1 MFRLFSALGLL
12 LLPLAVVAQIE
23 LSGHVLSETTR
34 RPVAGAVIALSGSDR
49 LEVTDESG
57 HFQIEVLPGKQVITI
72 QHLAHKFYVDT
83 LVVQNNLHL
92 DFYLIDRKVALASV
106 TISAN
111 RSGQSNG
118 GIVPVQMIPGLAEFT
133 SDVNLHLGAMLRSVP
148 GVSSVN
154 TGVSGGQPWIRGLGG
169 NRVGIFVDGV
179 PQQNQ
184 QWAVDHGSDLDP
196 WMADKIRIYKG
207 PSTLRFGPN
216 AAAGAIAIDV
226 PDTLRQ
232 SAMQV
237 SAFSRFQSVNDGIEG
252 GFRFRKRWKSLQIE
266 ARFTQRAFADYRV
279 PAERFT
285 HLGRTLPIREQR
297 LVNTSGAANAQQVRV
312 RYIKGKHDLRLDV
325 RRSDQL
331 SGIFPGIFGIPSIP
345 ALNGD
350 GDRRATQLPRV
361 TSQHQT
367 ASLNYERKAGNRA
380 LHLIAGVQQ
389 ARRTEQGPPHAHSNA
404 PTPDDNIAL
413 DLGLMAF
420 FSAVHFEQTHAN
432 ARKTF
437 VGMQAE
443 LLDSQSGG
451 WEFLVSDYTSQTAG
465 VYAGIEGI
473 TTLWGGRVDG
483 GLRLDAAHTTTRDF
497 SQPVYNE
504 LQEIVGSA
512 VLASATNRNFP
523 GWSGSLS
530 WCAPIKK
537 HHQATVQLA
546 RSIRF
551 PSPYELAANGVH
563 HGTFRHEQGQA
574 QLNTETGYQLDVRY
588 TGYTGTVEWELS
600 PFVGFYDNFI
610 YLRPAAEFS
619 PLPHAGQLYRFDQ
632 SDALRSGAELLVNW
646 NATDALAMSVTG
658 EYVNSYNL
666 NEGVSTPWT
675 PPLKGEASLK
685 WLPLA
690 ARGNDLSLSI
700 RYMAVAAQNA
710 TDRNEQSTEGYQLLS
725 AGIGATIRPT
735 KAGRIKISA
744 FVNNLFNQQY
754 IDHLSRYKLLNLPEP
769 GRNVGIMILYEFNK
783 PQLTV

>member
-1 MFRLFSALGLL
+1 MFRLISALSLL
-12 LLPLAVVAQIE
+12 LLPIAVAAQIE

-34 RPVAGAVIALSGSDR
+34 RPVVGAVVTVSGNDQ
-49 LEVTDESG
+49 LNVTDESG
-57 HFQIEVLPGKQVITI
+57 HFQIELFPGRHVISI

-83 LVVQNNLHL
+83 LVVQQNLHR
-92 DFYLIDRKVALASV
+92 DFYLIDRNVALASV
-106 TISAN
+106 TIAAT
-111 RSGQSNG
+111 RAGQSEG

-207 PSTLRFGPN
+207 PATLRFGPN

-237 SAFSRFQSVNDGIEG
+237 SAFSRYQSVNDGIEG
-252 GFRFRKRWKSLQIE
+252 GVQFRKRWKALQIE
-266 ARFTQRAFADYRV
+266 ARLTQRGFADYHV

-297 LVNTSGAANAQQVRV
+297 LVNTSGAMNAQQLRV
-312 RYIKGKHDLRLDV
+312 RYLKGKHDLRLDV

-331 SGIFPGIFGIPSIP
+331 SGIFPGIFGIPSVP

-350 GDRRATQLPRV
+350 GEPRVTQLPRV
-361 TSQHQT
+361 TSLHQT
-367 ASLNYERKAGNRA
+367 ASLNYERKVRNRS
-380 LHLIAGVQQ
+380 LSIIAGAQQ

-404 PTPDDNIAL
+404 PLPDDAIAL
-413 DLGLMAF
+413 DLGLNAF
-420 FSAVHFEQTHAN
+420 FAAVHFEQQLAN

-437 VGMQAE
+437 IGAQAE
-443 LLDSQSGG
+443 LLDSRSGG
-451 WEFLVSDYTSQTAG
+451 WEFLVSDYTTQTAG
-465 VYAGIEGI
+465 VYAGMEGI
-473 TTLWGGRVDG
+473 AKLWGGRVDG

-504 LQEIVGSA
+504 LQEVVGSA
-512 VLASATNRNFP
+512 VLAAATNRNFP
-523 GWSGSLS
+523 GWSGSVS
-530 WCAPIKK
+530 WCAPFKK

-588 TGYTGTVEWELS
+588 TGYTGSVEWELS
-600 PFVGFYDNFI
+600 PFVGYYDNFI

-646 NATDALAMSVTG
+646 NAFDALALSLTG
-658 EYVNSYNL
+658 EYVSSYNL

-675 PPLKGEASLK
+675 PPLKSEASIK
-685 WLPLA
+685 WLPFA
-690 ARGNDLSLSI
+690 KRGSDLHLSV
-700 RYMAVAAQNA
+700 RYTAVAAQNA
-710 TDRNEQSTEGYQLLS
+710 IDRNEQSTQGYQLLS
-725 AGIGATIRPT
+725 AGVGATIRPT
-735 KAGRIKISA
+735 QAGRIKIAA